1 MNSTS
6 APAPSAGDWE
16 ELVTTAL
23 LGTDR
28 RTPPGHEPG
37 QDAPVALLDA
47 AAVETVR
54 RRAGLCPARAAERPE
69 PAAPDARPTLPV
81 AAARRLAMLLADRPG
96 AGGGGRRGTS
106 PDLMELLPQ
115 WLTAANARGFAAPV
129 QALPALLD
137 AARGRTDLRPAA
149 LEFAGPRALWLARM
163 NADWRFALRATPG
176 GGTALPDLDDPDRV
190 QQLWQEGLFAERVA
204 LLAAIRAHRPA
215 AARELLATTWAT
227 ERAEDRLMFLDSL
240 RMGLAAEDEP
250 FLEEALADRSRNVRS
265 TAAELLSALPD
276 SALAARMAVR
286 ASACVAV
293 DRTREEPALVVE
305 APHECDSGMER
316 DGVVAKAPAGRG
328 ERSWWLGQLV
338 EATPLGTWERRLGGR
353 TPREIVA
360 LPVAD
365 DWRGELHAAWCRAA
379 ARQRN
384 AEWSRALLGVPS
396 APEAGGPGAVS
407 LAERAKLLGTLGRG
421 ERAEWVAGFIAAQG
435 LSEAFQLLG
444 VCAVPWAAPL
454 GRAVVDALNI
464 ARDAGSYPWSFSG
477 VMGLAE
483 RCLDPAEASRL
494 DGLLAVPDET
504 EDAAPGA
511 GAIGRRRFSGW
522 SRRCGCGRR
531 WPRSWGR
538 RRERGV
544 APPDPLR
551 PEDHLCRDVV
561 LRPGRLP
568 HVLPHPVHDR
578 LCGRPGGEDLRDA
591 LLLQRGDVRLGDD
604 PTAEDQDVLGLALL
618 EQVDHGGEERVV
630 GAGEDGETDR
640 VGVLLD
646 RGVDDLLGGLVKA
659 GVDDLHAG
667 VAQGPRDHLG
677 PAIMAVEPRLGH
689 HHADRTGCHTH
700 HCLHEA
706 TAFIPTN
713 GYRGTRSGTGSERTL
728 SPASRNRQFR
738 GGYRGEIT
746 RWDKFTAQRSSGNKR
761 NGSRNEVAAP
771 PRRRPR
777 VVVVRHIGAGTKAR
791 RAGTARQREASPPT
805 DRAPR
810 HVTGV
815 SHATR
820 RTHPRVPLAHRR

>member
-6 APAPSAGDWE
+6 APAPTAGDWE

-28 RTPPGHEPG
+28 RTPPGCAPG

-54 RRAGLCPARAAERPE
+54 RRAGLCPAQAAQRPE
-69 PAAPDARPTLPV
+69 PAAPDTRPALPV
-81 AAARRLAMLLADRPG
+81 AAARRLAMLLTDRPG
-96 AGGGGRRGTS
+96 TGGGGRRGTS

-149 LEFAGPRALWLARM
+149 LEFAGPRALWLARL
-163 NADWRFALRATPG
+163 NPDWRFALRATPG
-176 GGTALPDLDDPDRV
+176 GGTALPDLDDPDQV
-190 QQLWQEGLFAERVA
+190 QLLWQEGLFAERVA
-204 LLAAIRAHRPA
+204 LLAAIRAQRPA
-215 AARELLATTWAT
+215 AARELLVATWGT

-240 RMGLAAEDEP
+240 RMGLSAEDEP
-250 FLEEALADRSRNVRS
+250 FLEQALADRSRNVRA

-293 DRTREEPALVVE
+293 DRTREEPGLVVE

-353 TPREIVA
+353 TPKEIVA

-365 DWRGELHAAWCRAA
+365 DWRSELHAAWCRAA
-379 ARQRN
+379 VRQRN
-384 AEWSRALLGVPS
+384 AEWSRALLGTPS

-407 LAERAKLLGTLGRG
+407 LAERAKLLSTLGGG
-421 ERAEWVAGFIAAQG
+421 ERADWVAGFIAAQG

-511 GAIGRRRFSGW
+511 GGYWAEAFQRLVTTLRLRAAMTEELG
-522 SRRCGCGRR
+522 
-531 WPRSWGR
+531 
-538 RRERGV
+538 
-544 APPDPLR
+544 AP
-551 PEDHLCRDVV
+551 
-561 LRPGRLP
+561 
-568 HVLPHPVHDR
+568 
-578 LCGRPGGEDLRDA
+578 
-591 LLLQRGDVRLGDD
+591 
-604 PTAEDQDVLGLALL
+604 
-618 EQVDHGGEERVV
+618 
-630 GAGEDGETDR
+630 
-640 VGVLLD
+640 
-646 RGVDDLLGGLVKA
+646 
-659 GVDDLHAG
+659 
-667 VAQGPRDHLG
+667 
-677 PAIMAVEPRLGH
+677 
-689 HHADRTGCHTH
+689 
-700 HCLHEA
+700 
-706 TAFIPTN
+706 
-713 GYRGTRSGTGSERTL
+713 
-728 SPASRNRQFR
+728 
-738 GGYRGEIT
+738 
-746 RWDKFTAQRSSGNKR
+746 
-761 NGSRNEVAAP
+761 
-771 PRRRPR
+771 
-777 VVVVRHIGAGTKAR
+777 
-791 RAGTARQREASPPT
+791 
-805 DRAPR
+805 
-810 HVTGV
+810 
-815 SHATR
+815 
-820 RTHPRVPLAHRR
+820 